1 MGKRFKITKTVVD
14 NLPVETTKWDA
25 ECTGFFVRRQKGEA
39 KVYGVFYRS
48 KAGRQRFMKIG
59 RHGSPWT
66 PDDARKK
73 AREILVAVANGGDPA
88 GQTYDDRKAA
98 TVAQLCDDYLAAGA
112 AGQLLKRGKAKRAST
127 LLVDKGSIKNHIVPV
142 LGSLKVASVTGDDV
156 EKLKDAITAGK
167 TSKHVPGGS
176 GAATRVLGLLGG
188 IFTFSI
194 KRKLRTDNP
203 VRGNGQRD
211 RRVSQEEYARLGEAL
226 RAMSATL
233 WPPAIAATRF
243 LCLTGWRRGEALTL
257 KWSEVNL
264 ATRTA
269 RLSATKS
276 GQSTRPL
283 SRAACDLL
291 RSLDRMGEFCFP
303 SARGDMPMR
312 GHFWDAIARRANLPP
327 AVTPHTLRHSFAS
340 EAGDAGYSELTIGVL
355 LGHRKASITSRYV
368 HGADSVLLAAADDV
382 AEKIEGLLG
391 FAKPAGVVVEADF
404 ARRSA

>member
-1 MGKRFKITKTVVD
+1 MGKRFKITKTLVD

-39 KVYGVFYRS
+39 RVYSVFYRT
-48 KAGRQRFMKIG
+48 KDGRQRFCKIG

-142 LGSLKVASVTGDDV
+142 LGALKVASITSDDV
-156 EKLKDAITAGK
+156 EKLKDAIAGGK

-188 IFTFSI
+188 IFTFAI

-203 VRGNGQRD
+203 VRGVERVANGQRD
-211 RRVSQEEYARLGEAL
+211 RRVSKEEYARLGEAL

-264 ATRTA
+264 AARTA
-269 RLSATKS
+269 RLADTKS
-276 GQSTRPL
+276 GASSRPL

-291 RSLDRMGEFCFP
+291 RSLDRMGEFFSRRREGTCRC
-303 SARGDMPMR
+303 A
-312 GHFWDAIARRANLPP
+312 AISG
-327 AVTPHTLRHSFAS
+327 TLSPGAPTCRQ
-340 EAGDAGYSELTIGVL
+340 
-355 LGHRKASITSRYV
+355 TSRRTPC
-368 HGADSVLLAAADDV
+368 ATASRPR
-382 AEKIEGLLG
+382 
-391 FAKPAGVVVEADF
+391 PAMQAI
-404 ARRSA
+404 RN